1 MVDSKF
7 YKQPTMPDL
16 IAEHEIPPLPATIGP
31 YKIDSLLN
39 KGGMSLLYLG
49 IHPEK
54 KQPIAIKVLSPAFVN
69 HPEAVSRFLKESQIV
84 MMANHPNIVKLY
96 GQGEWENG
104 LYIAMEFIR
113 GISLRHFI
121 MQESLSMRR
130 ALEILLQVAYA
141 LLHLHT
147 HGIIHRDLKPEN
159 ILISE
164 DGEIKVIDFGISQ
177 LHDEPSLPN
186 TSPKGQVIGTPN
198 YMSPEQK
205 ENPDKASFASD
216 IYALGIIMY
225 ELMTGKL
232 SYGVIN
238 LSILPKS
245 LKRIVAKALAVST
258 AERYQEITH
267 FIHDVSEY
275 LQSGEMEK
283 EKPGSDQIKE
293 IQESLQRAIQTFSS
307 VSAPVWPPMD
317 LGIAKI
323 RMTNQM
329 GIYTDFFRLPNNTYL
344 ILMAASPITTIESAA
359 YIGNLRGMI
368 RMTLSDGSAAARA
381 NFKPIPFAE
390 SLNAAL
396 CQDIMRQ
403 QFAMNLI
410 FLDPL
415 QDQVAY
421 LSCGFNA
428 LLHLPQ
434 GMSKARKLT
443 TSNPLLG
450 ANATAK
456 FAETKDNW
464 NEGDLL
470 VLHSL
475 AARTSEATAEP
486 PYESL
491 LMAAFEENILL
502 SAQRQAEA
510 ILKRISSAPSFH
522 QLLFPKALI
531 TVQRIT

>member
-1 MVDSKF
+1 MVESSF

-16 IAEHEIPPLPATIGP
+16 ISEHELPPLPSNIGP

-39 KGGMSLLYLG
+39 KGGMSILYLG
-49 IHPEK
+49 IHPDT
-54 KQPIAIKVLSPAFVN
+54 KQPIAIKVLSPSYVN

-121 MQESLSMRR
+121 MQQSLSMRR
-130 ALEILLQVAYA
+130 ALEIVLQVAYS

-159 ILISE
+159 ILITE
-164 DGEIKVIDFGISQ
+164 DGEIKVIDFGIAQ
-177 LHDEPSLPN
+177 LHDEPTESLQ
-186 TSPKGQVIGTPN
+186 PKGQVIGTPN

-205 ENPDKASFASD
+205 ENPHKASYASD
-216 IYALGIIMY
+216 IYALGVIMY
-225 ELMTGKL
+225 ELITGKL

-238 LSILPKS
+238 LSILPKG
-245 LKRIVAKALAVST
+245 LKRIIAKALAVSV
-258 AERYQEITH
+258 AERYQEMTQ
-267 FIHDVSEY
+267 FIHDVSQY
-275 LQSGEMEK
+275 LNSGEMER
-283 EKPGSDQIKE
+283 ERPGSDQIKE
-293 IQESLQRAIQTFSS
+293 VQESLQRAIQNFSPTS
-307 VSAPVWPPMD
+307 PPAWPPMD
-317 LGIAKI
+317 LGISKL
-323 RMTNQM
+323 RTTNQM

-344 ILMAASPITTIESAA
+344 ILMAASPIATIESAA

-368 RMTLSDGSAAARA
+368 RMVLGNASTAERA
-381 NFKPIPFAE
+381 NFKPMAFAE
-390 SLNAAL
+390 SLNAVA
-396 CQDIMRQ
+396 CQDQ
-403 QFAMNLI
+403 AGQHYAMNLV

-415 QDQVAY
+415 QDLATY
-421 LSCGFNA
+421 LSCGFDA

-434 GMSKARKLT
+434 GTSKARKLT
-443 TSNPLLG
+443 ASNPLLG
-450 ANATAK
+450 ADPTAK
-456 FAETKDNW
+456 FSETKDNW
-464 NEGDLL
+464 TVGDLL

-475 AARTSEATAEP
+475 AAKKAPEEEA
-486 PYESL
+486 PYESV
-491 LMAAFEENILL
+491 LMAALEDNILL

-510 ILKRISSAPSFH
+510 ILKRTSSAPAFQ
-522 QLLFPKALI
+522 QLLYPKALI

>member
-1 MVDSKF
+1 
-7 YKQPTMPDL
+7 MPDL
-16 IAEHEIPPLPATIGP
+16 ISEHEMPLLPPTIGP

-49 IHPEK
+49 VHPDN
-54 KQPIAIKVLSPAFVN
+54 KQPIAIKVLSPSFVN

-121 MQESLSMRR
+121 MQQSLSMRR
-130 ALEILLQVAYA
+130 ALEIILQVAYS

-159 ILISE
+159 ILITE
-164 DGEIKVIDFGISQ
+164 DGEIKVIDFGIAQ
-177 LHDEPSLPN
+177 LHDEPSELLQQ
-186 TSPKGQVIGTPN
+186 KGQVIGTPN

-205 ENPDKASFASD
+205 ENPDQASFASD
-216 IYALGIIMY
+216 IYALGVIMY
-225 ELMTGKL
+225 ELITGKP
-232 SYGVIN
+232 SYRVIN
-238 LSILPKS
+238 LSILPKG
-245 LKRIVAKALAVST
+245 LKRIIARALAVSVR
-258 AERYQEITH
+258 ERYQDMTQ
-267 FIHDVSEY
+267 FIHDVSQY
-275 LQSGEMEK
+275 LNSGEMQR

-293 IQESLQRAIQTFSS
+293 VQESLQRAIQSFSPTS
-307 VSAPVWPPMD
+307 PPVWAPME
-317 LGIAKI
+317 LGISKL
-323 RMTNQM
+323 RTTNQM

-344 ILMAASPITTIESAA
+344 ILMAASPIATIESAA

-368 RMTLSDGSAAARA
+368 RMILVNASTAERT
-381 NFKPIPFAE
+381 NFKPIALAE
-390 SLNAAL
+390 SLNTVL
-396 CQDIMRQ
+396 CQDQTGQ
-403 QFAMNLI
+403 QYALNLV

-415 QDQVAY
+415 QDLVIY
-421 LSCGFNA
+421 LSCGFDA

-434 GMSKARKLT
+434 GTSKARKLT
-443 TSNPLLG
+443 APNPLLG
-450 ANATAK
+450 ADPTAK
-456 FAETKDNW
+456 FSETKDNW

-475 AARTSEATAEP
+475 ANKKAAEEEAS
-486 PYESL
+486 YESVL
-491 LMAAFEENILL
+491 VAALEDNALL

-510 ILKRISSAPSFH
+510 ILKRTSSAPAFQ